1 MKKVLAATI
10 GCIAVIALAITWP
23 QLLLATVL
31 PLITV
36 VAAIAVFDMLRGDPR
51 R

>member
-1 MKKVLAATI
+1 MKKVLAIVI
-10 GCIAVIALAITWP
+10 GCIAVVAVAIISP
-23 QLLLATVL
+23 RLLLATVL